1 MSPAGLESTSTAAS
15 QTAKQAAH
23 TAVTVIAGNR
33 GTPPGGILDRVRIAE
48 PGHRRGGGNGNVIGP
63 ARPWTRTAP
72 CPRPARPGHTPKG

>member
-48 PGHRRGGGNGNVIGP
+48 PGQRRMARAAAGTADTWP
-63 ARPWTRTAP
+63 AARPFQ
-72 CPRPARPGHTPKG
+72 